1 MDLQKVILYY
11 GFTPL
16 RDPDAIHL
24 WQRDLCE
31 SLGLMGRILISPH
44 GINGTLGG
52 DMEKLKRY
60 IRHTKQYP
68 GFRRID
74 FKWSDGTGEEFPRLR
89 IRVRDE
95 IVSFGAPGEL
105 IVDQRGVVGGGI
117 HLAPSEVNQLVDERG
132 GDVVFF
138 DARNAFEAKI
148 GRFKNAVV
156 PNVRTT
162 RDFVTE
168 LDSGAYDHLKD
179 KAVVTYCTGGIRC
192 EVLSSVMRNRGFR
205 EVYQLE
211 GGIVRYGEEFADE
224 GLWEGSLYL
233 FDARMN
239 HEFSNQAKVLGICER
254 CSAPTSRFYNC
265 ANLACRKLI
274 LLCGGCANDN
284 VAKNCLASHALEV
297 S

>member
-1 MDLQKVILYY
+1 VDLQKVILYY

-16 RDPDAIHL
+16 RDTDAIHL
-24 WQRDLCE
+24 WQRNLCE
-31 SLGLMGRILISPH
+31 RFGLKGRILVSPH

-52 DMEKLKRY
+52 DMAMLKKY

-68 GFRRID
+68 GFRHID
-74 FKWSDGTGEEFPRLR
+74 FKWSDGTGNEFPRLR

-95 IVSFGAPGEL
+95 IVSFGSPGEL
-105 IVDQRGVVGGGI
+105 VVDQHGVVGGGVR
-117 HLAPSEVNQLVDERG
+117 LTPVEVNNLVEERD
-132 GDVVFF
+132 DVVFF

-156 PNVRTT
+156 PSVRTT

-168 LDSGAYDHLKD
+168 LDSGKYDHLKD

-192 EVLSSVMRNRGFR
+192 EVLSSVMRNRGFS

-211 GGIVRYGEEFADE
+211 GGIVRYGEQFADG

-239 HEFSNQAKVLGICER
+239 HEFSDEVKVLGACER
-254 CSAPTSRFYNC
+254 CSAPTSKFHNC

-274 LLCGGCANDN
+274 LLCDVCATDN
-284 VAKNCLASHALEV
+284 VAKNCLTSHALEV
-297 S
+297 G